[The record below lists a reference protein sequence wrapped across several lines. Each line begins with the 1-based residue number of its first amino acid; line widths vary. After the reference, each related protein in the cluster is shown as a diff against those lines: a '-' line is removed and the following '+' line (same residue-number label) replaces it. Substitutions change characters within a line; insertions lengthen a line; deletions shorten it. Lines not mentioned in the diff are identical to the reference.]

1 MYPLFNQQL
10 AKQHMEDLQREA
22 KIAQAALLTNIA
34 GEVHHRL
41 YPLSFLRYWYNRAR
55 TLRTLYQRPAVLPGH
70 EEVRLEEIK
79 PAVLTTFSVMH
90 EVGLVSEYDD
100 QFIEKFVET
109 LERELVHQSQC
120 NCV

>member
-22 KIAQAALLTNIA
+22 KIAQAALLT

-55 TLRTLYQRPAVLPGH
+55 TLRTLRTLYKRPVVLPGH

-79 PAVLTTFSVMH
+79 PAVVTTFSVMH

>member
-22 KIAQAALLTNIA
+22 KIAQAASLT

-41 YPLSFLRYWYNRAR
+41 YPLSFLRYWYNRV
-55 TLRTLYQRPAVLPGH
+55 RTLYKRPAAGH
-70 EEVRLEEIK
+70 DEVRLEEIK
-79 PAVLTTFSVMH
+79 PAVLTTFSAMH

-109 LERELVHQSQC
+109 LERKLVHQSQC
-120 NCV
+120 NCA

>member
-1 MYPLFNQQL
+1 
-10 AKQHMEDLQREA
+10 MEDLQREA
-22 KIAQAALLTNIA
+22 KIDQAALLTNMA

-41 YPLSFLRYWYNRAR
+41 YPLSFLRYWYNGAR
-55 TLRTLYQRPAVLPGH
+55 TLRTLYQRPGH

-79 PAVLTTFSVMH
+79 PAVLTTFSFMH
-90 EVGLVSEYDD
+90 EVGLISEYDH
-100 QFIEKFVET
+100 QFIERFVET

>member
-1 MYPLFNQQL
+1 MHPLFNQQL

-22 KIAQAALLTNIA
+22 KIAQAALLTNMA

-41 YPLSFLRYWYNRAR
+41 Y
-55 TLRTLYQRPAVLPGH
+55 

-90 EVGLVSEYDD
+90 EVGLISEYDD
-100 QFIEKFVET
+100 QFIERFVET

>member
-10 AKQHMEDLQREA
+10 AKQHMEELQREA
-22 KIAQAALLTNIA
+22 EIAQAALLT

-55 TLRTLYQRPAVLPGH
+55 ALYKRPAAGH
-70 EEVRLEEIK
+70 EEVKLEEIK

-90 EVGLVSEYDD
+90 EVGLVSAYDD

>member
-1 MYPLFNQQL
+1 
-10 AKQHMEDLQREA
+10 MEDLQREA
-22 KIAQAALLTNIA
+22 KIAQAALLTNMA
-34 GEVHHRL
+34 GEVYHRL

-55 TLRTLYQRPAVLPGH
+55 TLRTLYQRPEH

-100 QFIEKFVET
+100 QFIERFVET

>member
-1 MYPLFNQQL
+1 MHPLFNQQL

-22 KIAQAALLTNIA
+22 KIAQASLLTNMA
-34 GEVHHRL
+34 GEVYHRL

-55 TLRTLYQRPAVLPGH
+55 TLRTLRTLNRRPGH

-100 QFIEKFVET
+100 RFIERFVET

>member
-1 MYPLFNQQL
+1 
-10 AKQHMEDLQREA
+10 MEDLQREA
-22 KIAQAALLTNIA
+22 KIAHAARLT

-41 YPLSFLRYWYNRAR
+41 YPLSFLRYWYTR
-55 TLRTLYQRPAVLPGH
+55 TKTLYKRPAVLPGH

-109 LERELVHQSQC
+109 LEWELVHQSQC

>member
-10 AKQHMEDLQREA
+10 AKQHMEELQREA
-22 KIAQAALLTNIA
+22 EIAQAASLT
-34 GEVHHRL
+34 GEVHHRV
-41 YPLSFLRYWYNRAR
+41 YPLGFLRYWYNRVR
-55 TLRTLYQRPAVLPGH
+55 TLRTLYKRPAVLPGH

-109 LERELVHQSQC
+109 LERELVCQSHC

>member
-1 MYPLFNQQL
+1 MHPLFNQQL
-10 AKQHMEDLQREA
+10 ANQHMEDLQLEA
-22 KIAQAALLTNIA
+22 KLAHAAILTHRP

-41 YPLSFLRYWYNRAR
+41 YPLSFLRYWYNWAR
-55 TLRTLYQRPAVLPGH
+55 TLYKRPALLPGH

-90 EVGLVSEYDD
+90 EVGLISEYDD

-120 NCV
+120 NSV

>member
-1 MYPLFNQQL
+1 MHPLFNQQL

-22 KIAQAALLTNIA
+22 KIAQAALLT
-34 GEVHHRL
+34 GEAQNRL

-55 TLRTLYQRPAVLPGH
+55 MLRILYKRPGH

>member
-1 MYPLFNQQL
+1 MHPLFNQQL
-10 AKQHMEDLQREA
+10 AKQHLEDLQREA
-22 KIAQAALLTNIA
+22 KIAQASLLTNMA

-55 TLRTLYQRPAVLPGH
+55 TLRTLDRRPGH

-90 EVGLVSEYDD
+90 EVGLISEYDH
-100 QFIEKFVET
+100 QFIERFVET

>member
-1 MYPLFNQQL
+1 MYPLLNQRL
-10 AKQHMEDLQREA
+10 AKQHMEELQREA
-22 KIAQAALLTNIA
+22 EIAQAALLT

-55 TLRTLYQRPAVLPGH
+55 TLRTLYKRSAVLPGH

-100 QFIEKFVET
+100 QFIERFVET

-120 NCV
+120 SSV

>member
-1 MYPLFNQQL
+1 MHPLFNQQL

-22 KIAQAALLTNIA
+22 KIAQAALLTNMA
-34 GEVHHRL
+34 GEVYHRL

-55 TLRTLYQRPAVLPGH
+55 TLRTLRTLEKRPGH

-90 EVGLVSEYDD
+90 EVGLISEYDD
-100 QFIEKFVET
+100 QFIERFVET

>member
-10 AKQHMEDLQREA
+10 AKQHMEELQREA
-22 KIAQAALLTNIA
+22 KIAQAAILT

-41 YPLSFLRYWYNRAR
+41 YPLGFLRYWYNRAR
-55 TLRTLYQRPAVLPGH
+55 TLRTLRTLYKRPVVLPGH

-79 PAVLTTFSVMH
+79 PAVVTTFSVMH

-100 QFIEKFVET
+100 QFIERFVET

>member
-1 MYPLFNQQL
+1 MHPLFNQQL
-10 AKQHMEDLQREA
+10 AKQHMEELQREA
-22 KIAQAALLTNIA
+22 EIAQAALLT

-55 TLRTLYQRPAVLPGH
+55 TLRTLRNLERRPGH

-79 PAVLTTFSVMH
+79 PAVLTTFSAMY
-90 EVGLVSEYDD
+90 EVGMVSEYDD

>member
-1 MYPLFNQQL
+1 MENLQL
-10 AKQHMEDLQREA
+10 EA
-22 KIAQAALLTNIA
+22 ELARAAILTHRP

-41 YPLSFLRYWYNRAR
+41 YRLISLRYWYNRAR
-55 TLRTLYQRPAVLPGH
+55 TSYKRPAVLRGH
-70 EEVRLEEIK
+70 EEVRVEEIK

-120 NCV
+120 NSV

>member
-1 MYPLFNQQL
+1 MHPLFNQQL

-22 KIAQAALLTNIA
+22 KIAQASLLTNMA
-34 GEVHHRL
+34 GEVYHRL

-55 TLRTLYQRPAVLPGH
+55 TLNRRPGH

-100 QFIEKFVET
+100 QFIERFVET